1 MKGPNLRIYVNDC
14 LNLFGFE
21 FPAGFY
27 DFVEFIRSAFVCLL
41 VEFSVKING
50 AVLKTKKGYMVEF
63 LWPSISKQLLNKMLL
78 QAIIKSHTSTQ
89 LVTLRS

>member
-21 FPAGFY
+21 FPAGFH
-27 DFVEFIRSAFVCLL
+27 DFVEFISDFACLL

-50 AVLKTKKGYMVEF
+50 AVLKTEKGYMVEF
-63 LWPSISKQLLNKMLL
+63 LWPSVSKQLPNKMLNFFKL
-78 QAIIKSHTSTQ
+78 S
-89 LVTLRS
+89 